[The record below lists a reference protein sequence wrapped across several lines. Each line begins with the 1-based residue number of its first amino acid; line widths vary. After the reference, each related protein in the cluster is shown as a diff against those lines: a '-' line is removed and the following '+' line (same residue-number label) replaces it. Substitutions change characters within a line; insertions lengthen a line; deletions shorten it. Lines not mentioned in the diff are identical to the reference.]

1 MDGTMNDVTAAYN
14 RIAGWFDQTR
24 TRALIELPYLDYLT
38 GALKEGAS
46 ILDLGC
52 GTGEPMLRYLV
63 ERQYEVL
70 GVDASV
76 AMIDI
81 ARARFPAT
89 RFEVCDMRELNL
101 QRRFDAV
108 IAWHSLFHLAPGDQR
123 AMFQTFARHLQP
135 GGLLMFTSGSE
146 AGEVWS
152 ENGGEALY
160 HASLSLA
167 EYRSLLEAHGFEVVH
182 HVVDDTAC
190 GGAIVWIARLGSG
203 QRRQLRRSVSFSRA
217 DTRTGSLLPQR

>member
-1 MDGTMNDVTAAYN
+1 MDEVTAAYN
-14 RIAGWFDQTR
+14 KIAGWFDRTR
-24 TRALIELPYLDYLT
+24 TRALVELPYLDYLT
-38 GALKEGAS
+38 GRLKEGAS

-63 ERQYEVL
+63 ARHYEVL

-89 RFEVCDMRELNL
+89 RFEVGDMRALNL
-101 QRRFDAV
+101 GRSFDAV

-123 AMFQTFARHLQP
+123 AMFQTFARLLEP
-135 GGLLMFTSGSE
+135 GGVLMFTSGSD

-152 ENGGEALY
+152 ENGGESLY
-160 HASLSLA
+160 HASLAPA
-167 EYRSLLEAHGFEVVH
+167 EYRSLLEAHGLRVLQ
-182 HVVDDTAC
+182 HVVDDAAC
-190 GGAIVWIARLGSG
+190 GGATVWIA
-203 QRRQLRRSVSFSRA
+203 A
-217 DTRTGSLLPQR
+217 IAP

>member
-1 MDGTMNDVTAAYN
+1 MNEVAAVYN
-14 RIAGWFDQTR
+14 RIAGWFDKTR
-24 TRALIELPYLDYLT
+24 TRALIEQPYLEYLT
-38 GALKEGAS
+38 RALKEGAS
-46 ILDLGC
+46 VLDLGC

-81 ARARFPAT
+81 ARMRFPDT

-123 AMFQTFARHLQP
+123 AMIQTFARHLQP
-135 GGLLMFTSGSE
+135 GGLLMFTSGSD

-160 HASLSLA
+160 HASLAQA
-167 EYRSLLEAHGFEVVH
+167 EYGSLLETHGFQVLH
-182 HVVDDTAC
+182 HAMDDAAC
-190 GGAIVWIARLGSG
+190 GGATVWIARLGSG
-203 QRRQLRRSVSFSRA
+203 QRRQLRRSVSPSRA
-217 DTRTGSLLPQR
+217 EARTGSPLPQR

>member
-1 MDGTMNDVTAAYN
+1 MDEVTTAYN
-14 RIAGWFDQTR
+14 RIAGWFDRTR
-24 TRALIELPYLDYLT
+24 TRALIEQPYLDSLT
-38 GALKEGAS
+38 RELKEGAR

-52 GTGEPMLRYLV
+52 GTGEPLLRYLV
-63 ERQYEVL
+63 ERGYDVL

-76 AMIDI
+76 AMIEI

-89 RFEVCDMRELNL
+89 RFEVCDMRELNPG
-101 QRRFDAV
+101 RRFNAV

-123 AMFQTFARHLQP
+123 TMFATLARYLHP

-160 HASLSLA
+160 HASLAAA
-167 EYRSLLEAHGFEVVH
+167 EYRSLLEAHGLHVLH
-182 HVVDDTAC
+182 HVMDDAAC
-190 GGAIVWIARLGSG
+190 GGATIWIA
-203 QRRQLRRSVSFSRA
+203 QLP
-217 DTRTGSLLPQR
+217 G

>member
-1 MDGTMNDVTAAYN
+1 MNEVTAAYN
-14 RIAGWFDQTR
+14 RIAGWFDRTR
-24 TRALIELPYLDYLT
+24 TRALIERPYLDYLA
-38 GALKEGAS
+38 GELKEGACV
-46 ILDLGC
+46 LDLGC

-63 ERQYEVL
+63 ERRYEVL

-81 ARARFPAT
+81 ASARFPAT
-89 RFEVCDMRELNL
+89 CFEVCDMRELNL
-101 QRRFDAV
+101 DRSFDAI

-123 AMFQTFARHLQP
+123 AMFGRFARHLQP

-160 HASLSLA
+160 HASLAAA
-167 EYRSLLEAHGFEVVH
+167 EYRSLLEAHGFGVLR
-182 HVVDDTAC
+182 HVPDDVDC
-190 GGAIVWIARLGSG
+190 GGATVWIARLAG
-203 QRRQLRRSVSFSRA
+203 
-217 DTRTGSLLPQR
+217 